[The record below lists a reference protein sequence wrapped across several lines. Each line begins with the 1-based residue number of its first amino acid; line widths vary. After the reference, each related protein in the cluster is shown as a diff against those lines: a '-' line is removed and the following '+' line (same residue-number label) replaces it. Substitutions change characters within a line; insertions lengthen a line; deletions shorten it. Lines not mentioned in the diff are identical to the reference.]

1 MMKVVSSVDCSVWL
15 LFFENLIPTCVKVV
29 YFRTFFSP
37 PNQMTP
43 LHVAAKNGRFG
54 LVKLLVNK
62 KANINNQDNDGVSNL

>member
-1 MMKVVSSVDCSVWL
+1 MLIVVFGCF
-15 LFFENLIPTCVKVV
+15 FFELIPTCVKVV
-29 YFRTFFSP
+29 YFCTFFFSP

-62 KANINNQDNDGVSNL
+62 NANINNQDNDEVSNL